1 MNSPGL
7 LHTTNAHA
15 HRDANA
21 MHRQTPCTAY
31 VSRRDAMCTVLLRV
45 WGLTFALHSG
55 ASFAPWRLAPERVVR
70 TARSVT

>member
-1 MNSPGL
+1 
-7 LHTTNAHA
+7 
-15 HRDANA
+15 

-31 VSRRDAMCTVLLRV
+31 VSRRERDAMCTVLLRV
-45 WGLTFALHSG
+45 WGLTFHSG